1 MARPLRSEPSY
12 SSINH
17 CKCITDYLMHLLFC
31 VNHCKCTIFLFFL
44 QASCNP
50 VAYSL
55 LADFF
60 PEKNI
65 AFALSVYHYGVYLGK
80 LIEE

>member
-1 MARPLRSEPSY
+1 MYEIVLRQ
-12 SSINH
+12 H
-17 CKCITDYLMHLLFC
+17 KCDVHALLLFS
-31 VNHCKCTIFLFFL
+31 

-60 PEKNI
+60 PPQHR
-65 AFALSVYHYGVYLGK
+65 ALALSVYHYGVYLGK
-80 LIEE
+80 LGGREGNGEGKDG

>member
-1 MARPLRSEPSY
+1 M
-12 SSINH
+12 
-17 CKCITDYLMHLLFC
+17 CQLFY
-31 VNHCKCTIFLFFL
+31 L

-60 PEKNI
+60 PPQHR

-80 LIEE
+80 TTVCTAVVLSLTAHHVLSIWPLCF

>member
-1 MARPLRSEPSY
+1 MKFGSQPVKCPLF
-12 SSINH
+12 H
-17 CKCITDYLMHLLFC
+17 
-31 VNHCKCTIFLFFL
+31 L

-60 PEKNI
+60 PPQHRAI
-65 AFALSVYHYGVYLGK
+65 ALSIYHYGVYLGK
-80 LIEE
+80 TVVCTTIVLFRTL